1 MARTAGNQP
10 RLDSDRALAV
20 TSSNSNTADPSR
32 RPEPFRVVV
41 TVGTDHHPFDRLV
54 SWVDRWSGRNPEVAV
69 LIQRGNSIEPAT
81 AASVPLMGY
90 DELVAAMASADAVV
104 AQGGPAGI
112 VDARSVGHRPIVV
125 ARRPEFHEHV
135 DGHQVR
141 FTRWM
146 AERGTITLADDE
158 AELGRLL
165 DQAMANPSAFRIE
178 LDHGDVAQTVAA
190 FSAIVEPL
198 IADRVRRRQRHR

>member
-1 MARTAGNQP
+1 M
-10 RLDSDRALAV
+10 
-20 TSSNSNTADPSR
+20 
-32 RPEPFRVVV
+32 

-54 SWVDRWSGRNPEVAV
+54 GWVDRWAERNPAVEV
-69 LIQRGNSIEPAT
+69 LIQRGNSAEPTFAT
-81 AASVPLMGY
+81 SIPLMGY
-90 DELVAAMASADAVV
+90 DELVGAMAAADAVV

-125 ARRPEFHEHV
+125 ARRPELHEHV

-165 DQAMANPSAFRIE
+165 DQAIRDPSTFRIE

-190 FSAIVEPL
+190 FAAVVEPL
-198 IADRVRRRQRHR
+198 IESHIARRRPR